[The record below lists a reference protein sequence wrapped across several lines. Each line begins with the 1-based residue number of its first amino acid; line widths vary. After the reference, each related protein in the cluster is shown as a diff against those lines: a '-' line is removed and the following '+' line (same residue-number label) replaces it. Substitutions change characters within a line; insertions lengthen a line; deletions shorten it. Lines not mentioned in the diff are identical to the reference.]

1 LSDDQNL
8 KLAIARAVLKNPC
21 FLLLDGATG
30 ALDIE
35 TEQVVQEALDL
46 LMLGRTTIVI
56 ARRLSVVRSADM
68 IAVLDEGQLIELGT
82 HELLLGAN
90 GLYTDLIRHEEAA
103 KPPKQ

>member
-1 LSDDQNL
+1 MSEDQNL

-21 FLLLDGATG
+21 ILLLDEATG

-35 TEQVVQEALDL
+35 AERLVQEALDL

-56 ARRLSVVRSADM
+56 AQRLSVVRSADI
-68 IAVLDEGQLIELGT
+68 IAVLEEGQLVELGT
-82 HELLLGAN
+82 HEALLGAN
-90 GLYTDLIRHEEAA
+90 GLYTNLIRLEEAA